1 MEKNPNLQTST
12 LALLAQPDAAGEL
25 RASACAGQD
34 VVADTGPSGPA
45 RQIFSPSKWKQLL
58 TAGTRSNRGPV
69 ALRLLGRGAMC
80 QGIACRDDSM
90 CLESAHGSREPVIA
104 YGNGNHLLPAACY

>member
-1 MEKNPNLQTST
+1 
-12 LALLAQPDAAGEL
+12 
-25 RASACAGQD
+25 
-34 VVADTGPSGPA
+34 
-45 RQIFSPSKWKQLL
+45 
-58 TAGTRSNRGPV
+58 
-69 ALRLLGRGAMC
+69 MC